1 MNETYMTV
9 AGNVVD
15 EPKLR
20 RTKTGHW
27 VANFRLASTP
37 RRFDRES
44 DVWVDCPT
52 LFVNVTCWRAMGE
65 NVHYSVHKGQP
76 VLVTGRYYTRTYE
89 VNETVRIAYELEA
102 SAIGHDL
109 SRGTAEFKK
118 AFRPAGAA
126 QIETDADGIPVDHS
140 HLWLDRRTGEIF
152 EPVDEVGGEPETAA
166 GDIRT
171 GPLLVGAGEL
181 AELAPAG

>member
-1 MNETYMTV
+1 MNDTIMTV
-9 AGNVVD
+9 VGNVVD

-44 DVWVDCPT
+44 GTWVDCPT

-65 NVHYSVHKGQP
+65 NVHDCVHKGQP

-102 SAIGHDL
+102 NAVGHDL
-109 SRGTAEFKK
+109 SRGTSQFSKT
-118 AFRPAGAA
+118 FRPAGAA
-126 QIETDADGIPVDHS
+126 QIEVDADGIPADDS
-140 HLWLDRRTGEIF
+140 DRWLNTQTGEIL
-152 EPVDEVGGEPETAA
+152 EPEFESA
-166 GDIRT
+166 DPRT
-171 GPLLVGAGEL
+171 GPLLVDTGEL
-181 AELAPAG
+181 AELAPTG